1 MDFFDIGLSEM
12 LEAYVKV
19 ESVKAE
25 NSFDAYKQA
34 QAQAGA
40 LGEAEK
46 TSQSAEAA
54 DVTDE
59 SRQPPQYVNG
69 INNKVLLI
77 GGGLLLAGVAFV
89 ALRSG
94 K

>member
-1 MDFFDIGLSEM
+1 MTDFFDIGLSEM
-12 LEAYVKV
+12 LDAYVKV

-25 NSFDAYKQA
+25 NSFDAFKQGQA
-34 QAQAGA
+34 QAAAIGS
-40 LGEAEK
+40 AEK

-59 SRQPPQYVNG
+59 SRRPPSYLG
-69 INNKVLLI
+69 MDNKTLLI

-89 ALRSG
+89 ALRGSR
-94 K
+94 